1 MTEGI
6 DAIGPV
12 SGIGAVD
19 VGGAPASAPPTPSP
33 SVGSAV
39 APSQQTAPP
48 PPAPATLDAALRQIN
63 AKLSDSGRA
72 VELRVD
78 AATGLTVA
86 AVLSTQTGAVI
97 QQFPSEDVL
106 RLAEML
112 NGWAHGKSTLLDL
125 IA

>member
-12 SGIGAVD
+12 SGIGAID
-19 VGGAPASAPPTPSP
+19 VGGAPASAPSTPSP
-33 SVGSAV
+33 SVAPAV
-39 APSQQTAPP
+39 SPP
-48 PPAPATLDAALRQIN
+48 RQAAASPPAPATLDAALRQIN
-63 AKLSDSGRA
+63 AHLSDSGRTL
-72 VELRVD
+72 ELRVD
-78 AATGLTVA
+78 VATGLTVA
-86 AVLSTQTGAVI
+86 AVLSTQTGEVI

-112 NGWAHGKSTLLDL
+112 NGWAHGKSSLLDL

>member
-1 MTEGI
+1 
-6 DAIGPV
+6 
-12 SGIGAVD
+12 
-19 VGGAPASAPPTPSP
+19 
-33 SVGSAV
+33 
-39 APSQQTAPP
+39 
-48 PPAPATLDAALRQIN
+48 
-63 AKLSDSGRA
+63 

-86 AVLSTQTGAVI
+86 AVLSTQTGVVI

-112 NGWAHGKSTLLDL
+112 NGWAHGKSPLLDL

>member
-12 SGIGAVD
+12 SGIGAID
-19 VGGAPASAPPTPSP
+19 VGGAPAGAPSTPSP
-33 SVGSAV
+33 SGASGVPPPRQS
-39 APSQQTAPP
+39 SAPP
-48 PPAPATLDAALRQIN
+48 PPPATLDAALKQIN
-63 AKLSDSGRA
+63 AQLSDSGRA

-86 AVLSTQTGAVI
+86 AVLSTQTGVVI

-112 NGWAHGKSTLLDL
+112 NGWAHGKGSLLDL